1 PDSGISKTRRSSI
14 VISPNGLLSS
24 LGVCQHQDES
34 NPFLFAK
41 KKSTHHVLFEQRR
54 NFKVISR
61 LRTSLSRA
69 LTFHLSTVIDV
80 CLEADGISATGGSAF
95 G

>member
-41 KKSTHHVLFEQRR
+41 KKSTHHVFFEQRR
-54 NFKVISR
+54 NFTVGR
-61 LRTSLSRA
+61 LRYSRVPPR
-69 LTFHLSTVIDV
+69 FPGFSV
-80 CLEADGISATGGSAF
+80 
-95 G
+95 

>member
-1 PDSGISKTRRSSI
+1 

-41 KKSTHHVLFEQRR
+41 KKSTHHVLFEQRQ
-54 NFKVISR
+54 NFKVILR
-61 LRTSLSRA
+61 FRTSLLRA
-69 LTFHLSTVIDV
+69 LRSVEAPPLHVCSRQKPIDFATEGLRLRVLSCATV
-80 CLEADGISATGGSAF
+80 ESG
-95 G
+95 